1 MIVSARRR
9 MAARRPGFT
18 LLEVLVVVAILVILA
33 GVAGVYV
40 FGFLDEAKADTARSQ
55 CAALENAAR
64 SFYVKNSR
72 MPNQLMDLVAPD
84 QSVFPGAKPILDGG
98 QQAILDPWG
107 NPYQSDFSQFD
118 QYNSP
123 DPQVWTYEN
132 GNQNMPIYSAR
143 RVKKGQ
149 PMQ

>member
-9 MAARRPGFT
+9 LAARRPGFT

-40 FGFLDEAKADTARSQ
+40 FGFLDDAKADTARSQ
-55 CAALENAAR
+55 CAALENAAK
-64 SFYVKNSR
+64 SFYLKNNA
-72 MPNQLMDLVAPD
+72 MPNQLQDLVFPD
-84 QSVFPGAKPILDGG
+84 QSIFPGAKPVLEGG
-98 QQAILDPWG
+98 DMAIRDPWG
-107 NPYQSDFSQFD
+107 NYYQADFSQFD
-118 QYNSP
+118 QYNAP

-149 PMQ
+149 QQQ